1 MKDGEK
7 MKEYIIETK
16 DLYYNYPDGTRALK
30 GISLQIEKGKKIAII
45 GVNGSGKS
53 TLFLNLNGVL
63 KASSG
68 KVFYE
73 GKELKYDK
81 KSLMEIRKNV
91 GIVFQNP
98 ETMLFSS
105 NVFQE
110 VSFGPM
116 NLEYSAK
123 EVEKQVIH
131 SLTEVN
137 MLEFQEKPV
146 HFLSYGQKKRVS
158 IADILAMEAK
168 VMILDEPTSSLDPK
182 HTRQMKELFEKLHQQ
197 GITVIISTH
206 DVNLAYEWAD
216 QIFVMKDGNIVASG
230 KSEDIFMNQNLLL
243 DCYLEQPYLISIYEA
258 LKKKGIL
265 KKIEKVPKSEKE
277 FLEMF

>member
-1 MKDGEK
+1 

-16 DLYYNYPDGTRALK
+16 DLWYRYPDGTDALK

-63 KASSG
+63 KATSG
-68 KVFYE
+68 SIQYA

-81 KSLMEIRKNV
+81 KSLTEIRKNI

-116 NLEYSAK
+116 NLGLPVE
-123 EVEKQVIH
+123 EVEKRVVT
-131 SLTEVN
+131 SLKEVN
-137 MLEFQEKPV
+137 MLEFQEKSV

-158 IADILAMEAK
+158 IADILAMESQ
-168 VMILDEPTSSLDPK
+168 VLILDEPTSSLDPK
-182 HTRQMKELFEKLHQQ
+182 HTKQMKGLFEKLHQR

-206 DVNLAYEWAD
+206 DVNLAYEWAE
-216 QIFVMKDGNIVASG
+216 QVFVMKAGNVVASG
-230 KSEDIFMNQNLLL
+230 KSEEIFTNKKLLH
-243 DCYLEQPYLISIYEA
+243 DCYLEQPYLIRIYEA
-258 LKKKGIL
+258 LQEKAIL
-265 KKIEKVPKSEKE
+265 KKMEKFPKSEKE
-277 FLEMF
+277 LLEML

>member
-1 MKDGEK
+1 
-7 MKEYIIETK
+7 
-16 DLYYNYPDGTRALK
+16 
-30 GISLQIEKGKKIAII
+30 
-45 GVNGSGKS
+45 
-53 TLFLNLNGVL
+53 
-63 KASSG
+63 
-68 KVFYE
+68 
-73 GKELKYDK
+73 
-81 KSLMEIRKNV
+81 MEIRKNV

-243 DCYLEQPYLISIYEA
+243 NCYLEQ
-258 LKKKGIL
+258 
-265 KKIEKVPKSEKE
+265 
-277 FLEMF
+277 